1 MIDTHAHLDNAQF
14 DNDRAEVL
22 ERAFASGVSDVII
35 PSIEPKNF
43 DAVRALADN
52 NPHIWRGIGVHPHH
66 AHQATIADLARVE
79 REATAARVVAIGEI
93 GLDYYYDFAP
103 KEVQQIIFREQLKI
117 AKITDRPVIVHNR
130 ESDDDILR
138 IIEEEQ
144 DGTLRGVLHCFS
156 GNPAMLAAVIRLGL
170 CVSFTGNITYKKS
183 TLGETVAVAPLDK
196 IMIETDAPYMTPVP
210 YRGKRNE
217 PSFVRFIA
225 EKIAELHSVTI
236 ETVTTM
242 TTATA
247 KNLFRL
253 SAVFLFFVATITPLF
268 AQNSSNP
275 RDEEYEEEEEEEVIE
290 QNPYPKFIGFAP
302 ALGLNTIIELHECA
316 SGRRNSVSYDGII
329 SFGGSINYGL
339 FDFLTLDAS
348 YLYSKNNSVKITE
361 FYSAG
366 NLHQFINLGAR
377 FIANPRKRISFFAV
391 AGGTLIF
398 NRIFG
403 VSSQQFAVNG
413 GVGFEGHFPTSFG
426 MLVPTAE
433 WRVDVPFSHETV
445 SGVRAI
451 CDGETATVSTIYS
464 IPRLSIYWYPKF

>member
-1 MIDTHAHLDNAQF
+1 MIDTHAHLDNSQF
-14 DNDRAEVL
+14 DDDRAAVL

-43 DAVRALADN
+43 DAVRLLAQSHPN
-52 NPHIWRGIGVHPHH
+52 IWRGIGIHPHH
-66 AHQATIADLARVE
+66 AHEVTDNDLFRVE
-79 REATAARVVAIGEI
+79 QEATADRVVAVGEI

-103 KEVQQIIFREQLKI
+103 KDVQQAIFREQLRI
-117 AKITDRPVIVHNR
+117 AKRKDRPVIVHNR
-130 ESDDDILR
+130 ESDDDVLR

-156 GNPAMLAAVIRLGL
+156 GNPAMLAAIIRLGF

-183 TLGETVAVAPLDK
+183 TLGETVAAAPLDK
-196 IMIETDAPYMTPVP
+196 IMIETDAPYMAPVP

-253 SAVFLFFVATITPLF
+253 SAVFLLFAMTLTPLF

-275 RDEEYEEEEEEEVIE
+275 RDEEYEEEEVAE
-290 QNPYPKFIGFAP
+290 QNPYPKFIGFGP
-302 ALGLNTIIELHECA
+302 MFGLNTIIDLHECA
-316 SGRRNSVSYDGII
+316 DGSRNPVSYDGLAA
-329 SFGGSINYGL
+329 FGLSVNYGL
-339 FDFLTLDAS
+339 LDFIVLDAS
-348 YLYSKNNSVKITE
+348 YLYSKNSKSNITE
-361 FYSAG
+361 FYADG
-366 NLHQFINLGAR
+366 NVHQFINLGAR
-377 FIANPRKRISFFAV
+377 FIANPRKRIGFFAL
-391 AGGTLIF
+391 AGGSLIL
-398 NRIFG
+398 NKIFG
-403 VSSQQFAVNG
+403 ENSQQITLNV

-433 WRVDVPFSHETV
+433 WRIDIPFNSKSV
-445 SGVRAI
+445 NNIPFI
-451 CDGETATVSTIYS
+451 CKGQEGTVSTIYS